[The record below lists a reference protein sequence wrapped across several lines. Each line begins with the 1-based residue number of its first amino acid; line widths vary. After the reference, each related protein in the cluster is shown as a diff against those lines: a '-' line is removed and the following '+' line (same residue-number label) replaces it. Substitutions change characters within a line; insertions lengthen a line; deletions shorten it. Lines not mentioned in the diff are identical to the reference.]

1 MRIACAVPTTMR
13 SPSLPIEP
21 TMITKPVLFSL
32 FLVAVVTAIAMTLP
46 VPVAADA
53 RAPGPE
59 PKVLRVRA
67 DPAGLP

>member
-1 MRIACAVPTTMR
+1 
-13 SPSLPIEP
+13 
-21 TMITKPVLFSL
+21 MITKPVLFSL

-53 RAPGPE
+53 RPPGPE